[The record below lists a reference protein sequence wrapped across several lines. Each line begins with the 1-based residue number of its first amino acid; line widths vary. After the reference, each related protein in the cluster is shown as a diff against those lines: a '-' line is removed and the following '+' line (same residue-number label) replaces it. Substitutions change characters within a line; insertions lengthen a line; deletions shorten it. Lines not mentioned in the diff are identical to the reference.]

1 MLSYIKDIQ
10 RECYNDELSIIR
22 ESVMKVVNKKNRILY
37 GGYDFVDKGD
47 SYQFPIMFYSPNT
60 IDDINDIFDE
70 VKNASPEICESMT
83 AKKVDTL
90 SFIVQVDPKIIPGH
104 TAVIIRYMFERVYNE
119 INPRFTSN
127 GRLNDLLESIRKLT
141 ILTSY
146 GKKNIEQWKDTW
158 NNLSINIM
166 KRSGKSTS
174 GGKGVA
180 FGNEIDKANGVVR
193 GNGVNKVNEVDKVNE
208 VVRDNGITFGNG
220 IQENLYIVN
229 NTVEHNCMYVG
240 GYAMSVYR
248 RLFSG
253 RNNDYSF
260 PVSTI
265 DILTWN
271 QRDVVETIKGL
282 LGNDYSHTSLEYGYP
297 DFCYGVTVRIH
308 DKKNHI
314 VAEVYNV
321 ENDCL
326 PYNDV
331 NGVRIG
337 SPLLVI
343 KYLFVKIFT
352 SIKRRLKDEIVEK
365 FYDMVVEMIDI
376 MKKDPLGI
384 LYTNCYGRYVSPRDI
399 FLKQRDKEKKL
410 GTIFKC
416 SARIDRMK

>member
-37 GGYDFVDKGD
+37 GGYIDSTDSTDSIDKINLC
-47 SYQFPIMFYSPNT
+47 QFPIMFYSPNT

-90 SFIVQVDPKIIPGH
+90 SFVVQVDPKIIPGY

-146 GKKNIEQWKDTW
+146 GKQNIEQWKDTW

-166 KRSGKSTS
+166 KRSGKSAS
-174 GGKGVA
+174 GNGVS
-180 FGNEIDKANGVVR
+180 KANGV
-193 GNGVNKVNEVDKVNE
+193 
-208 VVRDNGITFGNG
+208 TFGNKV
-220 IQENLYIVN
+220 QENLYIVN
-229 NTVEHNCMYVG
+229 NTIEHNCVYVG

-271 QRDVVETIKGL
+271 QQEVVETIKGL

-321 ENDCL
+321 ENDCV

-343 KYLFVKIFT
+343 KYLLVKIFT

-410 GTIFKC
+410 GTVFKC

>member
-1 MLSYIKDIQ
+1 
-10 RECYNDELSIIR
+10 
-22 ESVMKVVNKKNRILY
+22 
-37 GGYDFVDKGD
+37 
-47 SYQFPIMFYSPNT
+47 
-60 IDDINDIFDE
+60 
-70 VKNASPEICESMT
+70 
-83 AKKVDTL
+83 
-90 SFIVQVDPKIIPGH
+90 
-104 TAVIIRYMFERVYNE
+104 
-119 INPRFTSN
+119 
-127 GRLNDLLESIRKLT
+127 
-141 ILTSY
+141 
-146 GKKNIEQWKDTW
+146 
-158 NNLSINIM
+158 M

-174 GGKGVA
+174 G
-180 FGNEIDKANGVVR
+180 NNG
-193 GNGVNKVNEVDKVNE
+193 
-208 VVRDNGITFGNG
+208 VVRDNGVGKANEVTFGNG

-229 NTVEHNCMYVG
+229 NTIEHNCVYVG

-248 RLFSG
+248 RLISG

-271 QRDVVETIKGL
+271 QKEVVKTIKGL

-321 ENDCL
+321 ENDCV

-343 KYLFVKIFT
+343 KYLLVKIFT
-352 SIKRRLKDEIVEK
+352 SIKRRLKSEIVEK
-365 FYDMVVEMIDI
+365 FYDMVIEMIDI

-416 SARIDRMK
+416 SARMK

>member
-37 GGYDFVDKGD
+37 GD
-47 SYQFPIMFYSPNT
+47 SDSDQFPIMFYSPNT

-70 VKNASPEICESMT
+70 VKNVSPEICESMT

-90 SFIVQVDPKIIPGH
+90 SFIVQVDPKIIPGY

-146 GKKNIEQWKDTW
+146 GKQNIEQWKDTW

-166 KRSGKSTS
+166 KRSGKNTS
-174 GGKGVA
+174 GNNGVS
-180 FGNEIDKANGVVR
+180 KANEVGKA
-193 GNGVNKVNEVDKVNE
+193 NKV
-208 VVRDNGITFGNG
+208 
-220 IQENLYIVN
+220 QENLYIVN
-229 NTVEHNCMYVG
+229 NTIEHNCVYVG

-271 QRDVVETIKGL
+271 QKEVVETIKGL

-343 KYLFVKIFT
+343 KYLLVKIFT

-376 MKKDPLGI
+376 MKKYPLGI

-410 GTIFKC
+410 GTVFKC

>member
-10 RECYNDELSIIR
+10 QECYNDELSIIR
-22 ESVMKVVNKKNRILY
+22 ESVMKVINKKNRILY
-37 GGYDFVDKGD
+37 GD
-47 SYQFPIMFYSPNT
+47 SDYINSNSDQFPIMFYSPNT

-90 SFIVQVDPKIIPGH
+90 SFVVQVDPKIIPGH

-146 GKKNIEQWKDTW
+146 GKQDIEKWKDTW
-158 NNLSINIM
+158 NSLSINIM
-166 KRSGKSTS
+166 KRSGKNTS
-174 GGKGVA
+174 GGNEVA
-180 FGNEIDKANGVVR
+180 L
-193 GNGVNKVNEVDKVNE
+193 GNGVDKVNGVRINEVDKANE
-208 VVRDNGITFGNG
+208 VALGNGITFGNG
-220 IQENLYIVN
+220 VQENLYIVN
-229 NTVEHNCMYVG
+229 NTVEHNCVYVG

-343 KYLFVKIFT
+343 KYLLVKIFT
-352 SIKRRLKDEIVEK
+352 SIKRRLKAEIVDK

>member
-10 RECYNDELSIIR
+10 RECYNDELLIIR

-37 GGYDFVDKGD
+37 GGYTDSTKVDSVNSDFIAKGDSVDKVD

-70 VKNASPEICESMT
+70 VKNASLEICESMT

-119 INPRFTSN
+119 INPRFTNN

-146 GKKNIEQWKDTW
+146 GKQDIEQWKDTW

-166 KRSGKSTS
+166 KKSGKSTS
-174 GGKGVA
+174 G
-180 FGNEIDKANGVVR
+180 N
-193 GNGVNKVNEVDKVNE
+193 
-208 VVRDNGITFGNG
+208 NG

-229 NTVEHNCMYVG
+229 NTIEHNCVYVG

-248 RLFSG
+248 RLISG

-271 QRDVVETIKGL
+271 QKEVVETIKGL

-331 NGVRIG
+331 NGVKIG

-343 KYLFVKIFT
+343 KYLLVKIFT

-384 LYTNCYGRYVSPRDI
+384 LYINCYGRYVSPRDI

-410 GTIFKC
+410 GTVFKC